1 MEQLVHRF
9 LLYLRAERNASPHTL
24 RAYQHDLKEF
34 LAFLKAKYPSLAPAR
49 NHRLVIRDYLSTLHE
64 KQLQRATI
72 LRAIAVL
79 RAFYKYLI
87 EEGITPQTPF
97 IGLPMPKRE
106 SRLPRFLTEEDMNH
120 LLELPAASKHKQ
132 ALRDAA
138 LLELLYSSGLRI
150 QEACQLNAGD
160 IDLWSG
166 MVRVFGKGGKERM
179 VPVGETALK
188 RIHAY
193 LETRRHSG
201 ESRNPVHELGPGLR
215 RGDVN
220 RTPLF
225 LNHHGGRLSD
235 RGARLVVARWVRQA
249 SLRQKISPHSFR
261 HSFATHLLNRG
272 CDLRTVQEMLGHKN
286 LVTTQTYTHVTAER
300 LRDLYQKTHPRA

>member
-1 MEQLVHRF
+1 MEQLVQRF

-24 RAYQHDLKEF
+24 RAYQHDLNEF
-34 LAFLKAKYPSLAPAR
+34 LAFLKAKYPRLAPSR
-49 NHRLVIRDYLSTLHE
+49 NHRLVVRDYLSTLHE
-64 KQLQRATI
+64 KQIQRATI

-87 EEGITPQTPF
+87 EEGITLQTPF
-97 IGLPMPKRE
+97 AGLPMPKRE
-106 SRLPRFLTEEDMNH
+106 QRLPRFLSEEDMNH
-120 LLELPAASKHKQ
+120 LLELPAHSRRKGAP
-132 ALRDAA
+132 RDAA

-150 QEACQLNAGD
+150 HEACQLNAGD

-166 MVRVFGKGGKERM
+166 MIRVFGKGDKERM

-188 RIHAY
+188 RVHAY
-193 LETRRHSG
+193 LEVRSPNG
-201 ESRNPVHELGPGLR
+201 R
-215 RGDVN
+215 RGA
-220 RTPLF
+220 PLF
-225 LNHHGGRLSD
+225 MNARGGRLTE

-249 SLRQKISPHSFR
+249 SLRQKVSPHSFR